1 KSREALRQWYALY
14 EARLRRWY
22 GVSVRERWAI
32 FGGQLVVP
40 FQQSAPP
47 YWVYNAALN
56 QLYFSTHHLSPES
69 AAAYAE
75 AFRRYRPTHL
85 VVYPSSAHVLAT
97 AVQEQGLKLPDS
109 VRVVFSN
116 AEKLQ
121 DAQRERIGA
130 AFASPVVN
138 TYGME
143 EAVVGAGECDR
154 GTMHVWP

>member
-1 KSREALRQWYALY
+1 
-14 EARLRRWY
+14 
-22 GVSVRERWAI
+22 
-32 FGGQLVVP
+32 
-40 FQQSAPP
+40 
-47 YWVYNAALN
+47 
-56 QLYFSTHHLSPES
+56 SPES

-130 AFASPVVN
+130 AFGSPVVN
-138 TYGME
+138 TYGMV

-154 GTMHVWP
+154 GTMHLWPEAGYLEVLSTHTDHPTEEGTVGRLVATGLLN